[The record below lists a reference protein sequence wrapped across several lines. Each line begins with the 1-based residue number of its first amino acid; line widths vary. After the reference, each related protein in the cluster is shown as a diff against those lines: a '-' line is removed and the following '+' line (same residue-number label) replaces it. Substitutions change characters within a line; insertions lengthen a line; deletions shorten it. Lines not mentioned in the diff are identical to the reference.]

1 MSRDYEY
8 YHSRNS
14 EQFSFYRIPKALF
27 TDATF
32 CGLSTDAK
40 LLYGLMLDRME
51 LSRKSGWVDELDH
64 VYIYYTYAAIQKH
77 LGCSHNKPTKLL
89 RELEAQGLIRRIR
102 QGLGKPDR
110 IYVMN
115 FLEERGHA
123 HKKGMQNPEN
133 QDSAYH
139 QNGQPDTT
147 KAASIHT
154 DIIKTERSNTDLTI
168 SSRPEDEMRDMLKEK
183 WGYIALLD
191 TYPRET
197 IDNIILL
204 GTDIL
209 SSQRPTLRVGGED
222 IPTERVHERLLSLDL
237 THIDYVLE
245 TIGKTKVP
253 IQNFR
258 AYLLTALYNA
268 PTTIDAYYTALF
280 QRNEMN

>member
-1 MSRDYEY
+1 MSEKYDY

-14 EQFSFYRIPKALF
+14 EQFSFFRIPKALF
-27 TDATF
+27 SDASF
-32 CGLSTDAK
+32 CNLSTDAK
-40 LLYGLMLDRME
+40 LLYGMMLDRME
-51 LSRKSGWVDELDH
+51 LSRKSGWVDESDR
-64 VYIYYTYAAIQKH
+64 VYIYYTYAAIQAQ

-89 RELEAQGLIRRIR
+89 RELEEQGLIRRVR

-115 FLEERGHA
+115 FLEAHGHA
-123 HKKGMQNPEN
+123 HKKEMQNPEI

-139 QNGQPDTT
+139 KTGQPDTT
-147 KAASIHT
+147 KEASNHT
-154 DIIKTERSNTDLTI
+154 DIIKTERSDTDLTI
-168 SSRPEDEMRDMLKEK
+168 SSRTEDEIRDMLKEK
-183 WGYIALLD
+183 WGYIALVD

-204 GTDIL
+204 GADIL
-209 SSQRPTLRVGGED
+209 SSKRPTLRVGGED
-222 IPTERVHERLLSLDL
+222 IPAERVHERLLSLDM

-245 TIGKTKVP
+245 NIGKSKVP

-268 PTTIDAYYTALF
+268 PTTNDAYYTALF